1 MLDIILIGLAALCAG
16 YFVVIVVY
24 AGIGTSFAFI
34 WLFFA
39 ALCLFLA
46 YGKWYYGKNMAR
58 IPRWIPVSVVTTC
71 IGGLAVFAAVCIL
84 VFLGAASS
92 NRPGLDY
99 VIVLGARV
107 KENAVSNSLKK
118 RLDKA
123 VEYAQENPD
132 TILVLSGG
140 RGAGQQE
147 SEARVMFDYLVYN
160 GVSPDQLLME
170 DRSISTV
177 ENIAFSRV
185 VIEQHR
191 SRHKKEPAP
200 VTRRTTSVPYAVAPD
215 KPWKWEC

>member
-99 VIVLGARV
+99 VIVLGA
-107 KENAVSNSLKK
+107 E
-118 RLDKA
+118 
-123 VEYAQENPD
+123 
-132 TILVLSGG
+132 
-140 RGAGQQE
+140 
-147 SEARVMFDYLVYN
+147 
-160 GVSPDQLLME
+160 
-170 DRSISTV
+170 
-177 ENIAFSRV
+177 
-185 VIEQHR
+185 
-191 SRHKKEPAP
+191 
-200 VTRRTTSVPYAVAPD
+200 
-215 KPWKWEC
+215 